1 MMRIAFLPKSLDDG
15 FAGILQSLPALER
28 SFRRKRNCGNENFA
42 ALAAPYKFVMRT
54 SEPKPHWNQYFAS
67 VFSNPKLAKEGPQ
80 TRANFGFGTL
90 AVFVKGLPSHCCH
103 RNRAMFVN
111 RRKRSS

>member
-1 MMRIAFLPKSLDDG
+1 MLLGNLADDQPLPVWRFRSPHQCRGLIA
-15 FAGILQSLPALER
+15 
-28 SFRRKRNCGNENFA
+28 
-42 ALAAPYKFVMRT
+42 MRT

-90 AVFVKGLPSHCCH
+90 AVFVKGFPPHCCH
-103 RNRAMFVN
+103 R
-111 RRKRSS
+111 KRDIG